1 MLFTSTE
8 NPLFNSIYS
17 QAISYLVIS
26 HSFDVVNKM
35 ARKLIRELHVTE
47 NDITRIC
54 STSEPQNYSWR
65 TTTLHVYNNLT
76 RVMDSWYI
84 NKCMPCQTIFLKND
98 TNMFMLLVRWTATRR
113 RDENKL

>member
-35 ARKLIRELHVTE
+35 ARKLIRELRVTQ

-54 STSEPQNYSWR
+54 STSDLRTTAGERQPYTF
-65 TTTLHVYNNLT
+65 TTTLHVSWT
-76 RVMDSWYI
+76 RGISTSA
-84 NKCMPCQTIFLKND
+84 CR
-98 TNMFMLLVRWTATRR
+98 VRQFFF
-113 RDENKL
+113 KM